1 MQSAVRRALLALT
14 MASVC
19 AIANAGSPDG
29 AAVHRIVRFADLD
42 LTRPAGVAVLYQ
54 RIRAAAREVCQP
66 LSERDLTLLAA
77 SRSCVV
83 DAVDQAVSDIHS
95 PTLSRYHQMKTE
107 ALIITAS
114 R

>member
-1 MQSAVRRALLALT
+1 

-29 AAVHRIVRFADLD
+29 AAHRVVRFADLD
-42 LTRPAGVAVLYQ
+42 LTRPADVAALYR
-54 RIRAAAREVCQP
+54 RIRVAARDVCDS
-66 LSERDLTLLAA
+66 LGERDLTLLAA
-77 SRSCVV
+77 SRVCVR
-83 DAVDQAVSDIHS
+83 DAIDHAVSDINS
-95 PTLSRYHQMKTE
+95 PTLSRYHQTKTE

>member
-14 MASVC
+14 ITSVC
-19 AIANAGSPDG
+19 AIANAASPDG
-29 AAVHRIVRFADLD
+29 AVHRIVGFADLD

-66 LSERDLTLLAA
+66 LSERDLTLRAA
-77 SRSCVV
+77 SRSCVE
-83 DAVDQAVSDIHS
+83 DAIDQAVGDIHS
-95 PTLSRYHQMKTE
+95 PTLSRYHQTKTE
-107 ALIITAS
+107 APIITAS